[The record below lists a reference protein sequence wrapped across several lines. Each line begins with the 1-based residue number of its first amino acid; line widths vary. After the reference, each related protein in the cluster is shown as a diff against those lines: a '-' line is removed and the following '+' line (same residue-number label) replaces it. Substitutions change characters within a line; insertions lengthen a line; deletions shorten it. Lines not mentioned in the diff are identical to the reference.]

1 MVQELDAEGL
11 TGGFQLS
18 GDGDIVFA
26 GGEVAG
32 GVVVGDDDGGGAVGD
47 GIGKDLAGVHLGFV
61 DQPNGDGSGG
71 DHFVCAV

>member
-32 GVVVGDDDGGGAVGD
+32 GVVVGDDDGGCAVGD
-47 GIGKDLAGVHLGFV
+47 GVGEDLAGMDLGFV
-61 DQPNGDGSGG
+61 NQADGYGSGG
-71 DHFVCAV
+71 DHFVCSV